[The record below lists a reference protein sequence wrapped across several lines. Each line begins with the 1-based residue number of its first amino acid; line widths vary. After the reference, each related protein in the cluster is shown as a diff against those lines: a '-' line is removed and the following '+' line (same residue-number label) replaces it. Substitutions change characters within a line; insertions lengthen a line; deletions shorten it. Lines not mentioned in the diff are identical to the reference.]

1 MLIFFLNGII
11 VKTEEIGNRQQ
22 FNFISI
28 NRYYVVFCPF
38 VLKNI
43 HKQEQI
49 GVCLDTCHLNDAGY
63 NVKDLDNLIDQ
74 IKNTISIEKVL
85 AIHINDSKNP
95 IGAHKDRHENLGYGY
110 VGFDA
115 INAIVHSEVF
125 KDIPK
130 ILETP
135 YIGDKPPYQKEIE
148 MLKNSTLIPNWKDEF

>member
-1 MLIFFLNGII
+1 MVNVYEENLTYLNYMGY
-11 VKTEEIGNRQQ
+11 TNDEIGDIMSTFKFKNAYVY
-22 FNFISI
+22 NFIDI
-28 NRYYVVFCPF
+28 LDEFD
-38 VLKNI
+38 NI
-43 HKQEQI
+43 I
-49 GVCLDTCHLNDAGY
+49 GLD
-63 NVKDLDNLIDQ
+63 K
-74 IKNTISIEKVL
+74 L
-85 AIHINDSKNP
+85 ACIHINDSKNP